1 MDSSSQIEVID
12 YSEFIM
18 DLSINVNG
26 MKFPNPFLLG
36 SGPPGTNARVIAKSF
51 DAGWGGAVAKTISLE
66 CAKVVN
72 VVPRYGKLRSNISG
86 EVIGFE
92 NIELISDRP
101 IEVWLDEFRQIK
113 KEYPDHFLIASVMEE
128 YEKSRWQELT
138 RMVQETGVDA
148 FELNFSC
155 PHGMTERRMGSE
167 MGEHPDLTEEV
178 TRWVTEVATV
188 PVWAKMTPNI
198 TNIKEP
204 SLAAVK
210 GGAVGISA
218 INTILSVIGVD
229 LETLRPMPTVEGHTV
244 PGGYS
249 SQAVRPIALRM
260 VSQLALGLPK
270 EVSISGIGGIQN
282 SHDALEFML
291 LGASTVQICTGV
303 MLHGVKMIDE
313 LKEGTEKFMRDKG
326 FNSLEEIIGQSLQY
340 FSTHMDLVQKMKA
353 AKRSKAGEASRD
365 NEWAQK
371 DITEKTA
378 ELTSN

>member
-1 MDSSSQIEVID
+1 
-12 YSEFIM
+12 M
-18 DLSINVNG
+18 DLSITVNG
-26 MKFPNPFLLG
+26 IKFPNPFMLG
-36 SGPPGTNARVIAKSF
+36 SGPPGTNARVIAKSY

-66 CAKVVN
+66 SAKVVN
-72 VVPRYGKLRSNISG
+72 VVPRYGKLRSKVSG

-101 IEVWLDEFRQIK
+101 IDIWLDEFRQIK
-113 KEYPDHFLIASVMEE
+113 KEYPNHVLIASIMEE

-138 RMVQETGVDA
+138 RIVQDTGVDA

-155 PHGMTERRMGSE
+155 PHGMTERKMGSE

-178 TRWVTEVATV
+178 TRWVTEVARI

-198 TNIKEP
+198 TNIREP
-204 SLAAVK
+204 SLAAVR

-229 LETLRPMPTVEGHTV
+229 LNTLRPMPTVEGHTV

-260 VSQLALGLPK
+260 VSQLALSLRP
-270 EVSISGIGGIQN
+270 EVSVSGIGGIEN
-282 SHDALEFML
+282 SHDALEFFL
-291 LGASTVQICTGV
+291 LGASTVQLCTGV
-303 MLHGVKMIDE
+303 MLHGVKVIDE
-313 LKEGTEKFMRDKG
+313 LREGLEKFLVDKEYE
-326 FNSLEEIIGQSLQY
+326 SVQEIIGKSLAY

-371 DITEKTA
+371 DITEKTT

>member
-1 MDSSSQIEVID
+1 
-12 YSEFIM
+12 M
-18 DLSINVNG
+18 DLSITVNG
-26 MKFPNPFLLG
+26 IKFPNPFLLG

-51 DAGWGGAVAKTISLE
+51 DAGWGGAVAKTVSLE
-66 CAKVVN
+66 SAKVVN
-72 VVPRYGKLRSNISG
+72 VVPRYGRLRSRDTG

-101 IEVWLDEFRQIK
+101 IDVWLDEFRQLK
-113 KEYPDHFLIASVMEE
+113 KDYPHHILVASIMEE

-138 RMVQETGVDA
+138 RVVQETGVDA

-178 TRWVTEVATV
+178 TGWVTEVSKI

-204 SLAAVK
+204 SLAAVR
-210 GGAVGISA
+210 GGAVGVSA

-229 LETLRPMPTVEGHTV
+229 LNTLRPLPTVEGYTV

-260 VSQLALGLPK
+260 VSQLALALPAQ
-270 EVSISGIGGIQN
+270 VSISGIGGIER
-282 SHDALEFML
+282 SHDAIEFML
-291 LGASTVQICTGV
+291 LGASTVQLCTGV
-303 MLHGVKMIDE
+303 MLHGVKIIDE
-313 LKEGTEKFMRDKG
+313 LKEGLARFMSDKG
-326 FNSLEEIIGQSLQY
+326 FETVEEIVGKSIPF
-340 FSTHMDLVQKMKA
+340 FSTHMNLVQKMKE
-353 AKRSKAGEASRD
+353 AKRIRAGESSRD
-365 NEWAQK
+365 NDWAEK
-371 DITEKTA
+371 SITEKTE
-378 ELTSN
+378 ELTSDRTAEQA

>member
-1 MDSSSQIEVID
+1 
-12 YSEFIM
+12 M
-18 DLSINVNG
+18 DLSITVNG
-26 MKFPNPFLLG
+26 MKFPNPFVLG
-36 SGPPGTNARVIAKSF
+36 SGPPGTNARVIAKSYE
-51 DAGWGGAVAKTISLE
+51 AGWGGAVAKTVSLE
-66 CAKVVN
+66 SAKVVN
-72 VVPRYGKLRSNISG
+72 VVPRYGKLRSPTTG

-113 KEYPDHFLIASVMEE
+113 KGYPDHILIASIMEE
-128 YEKSRWQELT
+128 YSKERWQELT
-138 RMVQETGVDA
+138 KLVQDTGVDG

-178 TRWVTEVATV
+178 TRWVTEVSRI

-204 SLAAVK
+204 SLAAVR

-229 LETLRPMPTVEGHTV
+229 LNTLRPMPTVEGFTV

-249 SQAVRPIALRM
+249 SQAVKPIALRM

-270 EVSISGIGGIQN
+270 GITVSGIGGIERA
-282 SHDALEFML
+282 HDAIEFFL
-291 LGASTVQICTGV
+291 LGSSTVQICTGV
-303 MLHGVKMIDE
+303 MLHGVKMIEE
-313 LKEGTEKFMRDKG
+313 LKAGLEKFMVDKG
-326 FNSLEEIIGQSLQY
+326 FNAMQELVGKSLGY
-340 FSTHMDLVQKMKA
+340 FSTHMELVQKMKA
-353 AKRSKAGEASRD
+353 AKRTKAGEASRD